1 MNIHSINF
9 KISAVFVF
17 VLLVFNILFFGFME
31 SQKRLER
38 ERLERGFFEIARTVL
53 VSMNSFEERKL
64 ISIKNRLKDMG
75 IEIVDRVKADELL
88 SSAKPFFEKK
98 IRHDRG
104 FSAFRTNEGYLLV
117 IKEGAREAFVI
128 DKDSGIDGLRGYF
141 FGYFAFNVILISA
154 YILIF
159 NSLRPLKKLTRAID
173 RFSEGELCID
183 CKSDR
188 KDEIAEVA
196 NAFDKAA
203 RRIKA
208 LMDSRILFLRMVIH
222 ELKTPITKGR
232 VAVEMVEEG
241 KNRDRII
248 KSFDR
253 LNSLIDEFSKIERLN
268 SNNYE
273 PIKREIEASKLAKLA
288 LELSFEDGVECEVG
302 NDFLIVCD
310 VELMS
315 IALKNLLENGIKY
328 SIDKKVYIEVGDK
341 KVVVKSRGEAIKASV
356 EDIVKPFYRADNRSK
371 SESLGLGLYIVKEVL
386 SRHNLE
392 LEYDCKNGFNIFTID
407 FKKAVA

>member
-1 MNIHSINF
+1 VNIHSVNF

-53 VSMNSFEERKL
+53 VSINSFEERKL
-64 ISIKNRLKDMG
+64 MSVKNRLKDMG
-75 IEIVDRVKADELL
+75 IEIVDRERAQKL
-88 SSAKPFFEKK
+88 SYSGKFLFERK
-98 IRHDRG
+98 IRHDKG
-104 FSAFRTNEGYLLV
+104 FTVFLSSEGYLLA
-117 IKEGAREAFVI
+117 IKDGHREIFVI
-128 DKDSGIDGLRGYF
+128 DKDGENECYKGYF
-141 FGYFAFNVILISA
+141 IGYFAFNVILISA

-159 NSLRPLKKLTRAID
+159 NSLRPLKKLTGAID
-173 RFSEGELCID
+173 RFSEGELCSD

-208 LMDSRILFLRMVIH
+208 LMDSRVLFLRMVIH

-232 VAVEMVEEG
+232 VAAEMIEEG

-273 PIKREIEASKLAKLA
+273 PINREVSASELTKLA
-288 LELSFEDGVECEVG
+288 LELSFEEGVELDIRE
-302 NDFLIVCD
+302 DFLLVCD

-315 IALKNLLENGIKY
+315 IALKNLIENGVKY
-328 SIDKKVYIEVGDK
+328 SFDKKVLIEIGDK
-341 KVVVKSRGEAIKASV
+341 KTVVKSRGEAIKGSV

-386 SRHNLE
+386 SRHSLE
-392 LEYDCKNGFNIFTID
+392 LEYYYEQGFNIFTI
-407 FKKAVA
+407 KKAYA